1 MASVEQIRQ
10 IDAPVSK
17 ARRDILI
24 LCAIAF
30 ADALL
35 HIATNGRYGFHRD
48 ELQFLTDAHHLAW
61 GYVTYPPL
69 TPFIQ
74 RIGLELFGLSLV
86 GLRLSCAIAQGLVIL
101 VTGLMARDLGGSRA
115 AQVTAA
121 LCVALSPVPMF
132 WGTEFQYTS
141 FEYLFWVLIA
151 WFVVRLLKTDDARWW
166 IAIGAAAGLG
176 LMTKYSILFYLAG
189 VLAGVLFTGA
199 RRYLRSRWFW
209 AGIALAFL
217 IVLPNLLWQ
226 VHNRFVSYEFL
237 QHIHARDVRIG
248 RANHFLRDQIK
259 LCINIVATPLAL
271 AGFIFF
277 LRGGFL
283 RDGRYRMLAWMY
295 LVPVAILFFA
305 KGRGYYAAAAYPM
318 LLAAGSVAC
327 AQMLKTLPKFASRT
341 IATLFYVGL
350 AAVGA
355 YIMAI
360 VLPFASSGPLRDFA
374 LKNNEDLREEIGWDD
389 LVRQVASIR
398 DTLTPEQQAHLG
410 ITVGDYGEGGAFE
423 ILGPAYHLPP
433 PASTHNAAWFRG
445 FPTPPPTTI
454 IALGLNARQAN
465 SIFTNCRWAGHYA
478 NSQGISNSE
487 SRDHPNIFVCGPP
500 RDSWPELWRK
510 HRDFE

>member
-1 MASVEQIRQ
+1 MTSVEQIRQ

-24 LCAIAF
+24 LYVIAA

-86 GLRLSCAIAQGLVIL
+86 GLRLSCAIAQGIVIL

-115 AQVTAA
+115 AQVMAA
-121 LCVALSPVPMF
+121 LAVALSPVPMF

-141 FEYLFWVLIA
+141 FEFLFWVLIA
-151 WFVVRLLKTDDARWW
+151 WFVVRLLKTDDPRWW

-176 LMTKYSILFYLAG
+176 IMTKYNILFYLAG
-189 VLAGVLFTGA
+189 VLAGVGFTSA
-199 RRYLRSRWFW
+199 RRYLKSGWFW
-209 AGIALAFL
+209 AGLALAFL
-217 IVLPNLLWQ
+217 IVLPTLLWQ
-226 VHNRFVSYEFL
+226 IHNHFVSYEFL
-237 QHIHARDVRIG
+237 QHIHARDLRIG
-248 RANHFLRDQIK
+248 RGHHFLKDQVK

-271 AGFIFF
+271 AGLVFF
-277 LRGGFL
+277 LRE
-283 RDGRYRMLAWMY
+283 RRYRMLAWMY
-295 LVPVAILFFA
+295 IVPIAILFFA

-327 AQMLKTLPKFASRT
+327 AQWLRTLPKLASRT
-341 IATLFYVGL
+341 IGTVFYVGL
-350 AAVGA
+350 AGVGA
-355 YIMAI
+355 YVMAI
-360 VLPFASSGPLRDFA
+360 VIPFASSGPLRDFA
-374 LKNNEDLREEIGWDD
+374 LSHNEDLREEIGWDD
-389 LVRQVASIR
+389 LVRKVASIR

-410 ITVGDYGEGGAFE
+410 ITVGDYGEGGAIE

-445 FPTPPPTTI
+445 YPTPPPTTI
-454 IALGLNARQAN
+454 IALGLKAKQAN

-487 SRDHPNIFVCGPP
+487 SRDHPDIFVCGPP

>member
-1 MASVEQIRQ
+1 MTSVEQIRQ
-10 IDAPVSK
+10 IDTPVSRG
-17 ARRDILI
+17 RRDIFL

-35 HIATNGRYGFHRD
+35 HISTNGRYGFHRD

-74 RIGLELFGLSLV
+74 RIGLDLFGLSLV
-86 GLRLSCAIAQGLVIL
+86 GLRLFCAMGQAIVIL
-101 VTGLMARDLGGSRA
+101 VTGLIARDLGGSRA

-121 LCVALSPVPMF
+121 LAVALSPVPMF

-141 FEYLFWVLIA
+141 FEFLFWVLIA
-151 WFVVRLLKTDDARWW
+151 WFVVRLLKTDDPRWW

-189 VLAGVLFTGA
+189 VLAGVVFTGA
-199 RRYLRSRWFW
+199 RRYLKSGWFW

-226 VHNRFVSYEFL
+226 VHNHFVSYEFL
-237 QHIHARDVRIG
+237 QYIHARDLRIG
-248 RANHFLRDQIK
+248 RGDHFLRDQIK
-259 LCINIVATPLAL
+259 LCINIMATPLAL

-277 LRGGFL
+277 LRNA
-283 RDGRYRMLAWMY
+283 RYRMIAWMY
-295 LVPVAILFFA
+295 IVPMAILFFA

-318 LLAAGSVAC
+318 LLAAGSVVC
-327 AQMLKTLPKFASRT
+327 AQWLKTLPKIASRM
-341 IATLFYVGL
+341 IATVFYVGL

-355 YIMAI
+355 YVMAV

-374 LKNNEDLREEIGWDD
+374 LSHNEDLREEIGWDD
-389 LVRQVASIR
+389 LVRKVASIR

-410 ITVGDYGEGGAFE
+410 ITVGNYGEGGAIE

-445 FPTPPPTTI
+445 YPTPPPTTI
-454 IALGLNARQAN
+454 IALGINAKQAN
-465 SIFTNCRWAGHYA
+465 SIFTGCRWAGHNG
-478 NSQGISNSE
+478 NSLGVRNEE
-487 SRDHPNIFVCGPP
+487 SQDHPDIFVCGPP

>member
-1 MASVEQIRQ
+1 MTSAERHHPIETPRFAST
-10 IDAPVSK
+10 
-17 ARRDILI
+17 RDL
-24 LCAIAF
+24 LVLGVIAL

-69 TPFIQ
+69 TPFIE
-74 RIGLELFGLSLV
+74 RIGLALFGLSMV
-86 GLRLSCAIAQGLVIL
+86 GLRLFCALGQALVIL
-101 VTGLMARDLGGSRA
+101 VTGLIARDLGGGRA

-121 LCVALSPVPMF
+121 LAVALSPVPMF

-151 WFVVRLLKTDDARWW
+151 WFVIRLLKTEDPQWW
-166 IAIGAAAGLG
+166 MAIGAAAGLG

-189 VLAGVLFTGA
+189 VLAGVVFTSA
-199 RRYLRSRWFW
+199 RRYLRSGWFW
-209 AGIALAFL
+209 AGLGLAFV

-226 VHNRFVSYEFL
+226 VHNHFVSYEFL

-248 RANHFLRDQIK
+248 RAKHFLKDQATF
-259 LCINIVATPLAL
+259 CINLVAVPLAL

-277 LRGGFL
+277 LRSA
-283 RDGRYRMLAWMY
+283 RYRMLAWMY
-295 LVPVAILFFA
+295 VVPVAILFFA

-318 LLAAGSVAC
+318 LLAAGAVAC
-327 AQMLKTLPKFASRT
+327 AQMLRTLPKIASRSLAA
-341 IATLFYVGL
+341 IFYLGL
-350 AAVGA
+350 AAMGA
-355 YIMAI
+355 YVMAI
-360 VLPFASSGPLRDFA
+360 VIPFANSGPLRDFA
-374 LKNNEDLREEIGWDD
+374 LAHNPDLREEIGWDD
-389 LVRQVASIR
+389 LVHEVAAIR

-410 ITVGDYGEGGAFE
+410 ITVGNYGEGGAVE

-445 FPTPPPTTI
+445 YPVPPPTTI
-454 IALGLNARQAN
+454 IALGIDAKNAD
-465 SIFTNCRWAGHYA
+465 SIFTNCRWAGHNGNA
-478 NSQGISNSE
+478 LGVRNEE
-487 SRDHPNIFVCGPP
+487 SMDHPDIFVCGPP